1 MREDARLLSFFLFLL
16 FEKLVKINR
25 MVVENDKHDPFAV
38 LKIKEFNFF
47 LTNKFF
53 FTLGIQMQSVIVGWQ
68 IYALTKDVF
77 ALGMIGLTEAIPFII
92 ISLFSGHIADNFD
105 RKLIILFFTF
115 FLIIAT
121 GILYYFALDTSV
133 VLKKHGT
140 LPIFIIIGFI
150 GVIRGFLSAAFPS
163 IMSQI
168 IPRKLYSNAATW
180 NSSIWHIASVL
191 GPASAGFFI
200 SVNYSTAYFVD
211 LFLIVI
217 SFFAFLFI
225 KSKPLPKKEK
235 IETLYESL
243 SAGIRFVFKNQ
254 LVLGALSLD
263 LFAVLFGGAIA
274 LLPAFADKV
283 LNVGAIELGFL
294 RAAPAI
300 GAVIVATVLA
310 YKPLGYNTGRNL
322 FISVALFGLSTILL
336 GICTNFYWALLFLFL
351 TGAFDNVS
359 VVIRHTILQLSTPDE
374 MRGRVSAV
382 NGIFIGSSNEIG
394 AFESGATA
402 RLFGLKPSIIIGGAL
417 TIGVVLIIAKLTPK
431 LRQLN
436 IELLK

>member
-1 MREDARLLSFFLFLL
+1 
-16 FEKLVKINR
+16 
-25 MVVENDKHDPFAV
+25 V
-38 LKIKEFNFF
+38 LKRY
-47 LTNKFF
+47 
-53 FTLGIQMQSVIVGWQ
+53 G
-68 IYALTKDVF
+68 
-77 ALGMIGLTEAIPFII
+77 
-92 ISLFSGHIADNFD
+92 
-105 RKLIILFFTF
+105 TF
-115 FLIIAT
+115 
-121 GILYYFALDTSV
+121 
-133 VLKKHGT
+133 
-140 LPIFIIIGFI
+140 PIFIIIGFV
-150 GVIRGFLSAAFPS
+150 GVIRGFLSATFPS

-200 SVNYSTAYFVD
+200 SINYSTAYIVD
-211 LFLIVI
+211 LILILI
-217 SFFAFLFI
+217 SFLAFLFI

-235 IETLYESL
+235 IESLYESL
-243 SAGIRFVFKNQ
+243 SAGIKFVFKNQ

-283 LNVGAIELGFL
+283 LHVGAIELGFL
-294 RAAPAI
+294 RAAPAV
-300 GAVIVATVLA
+300 GAVMMAMILA
-310 YKPLGYNTGRNL
+310 YKPLDHNAGRNL
-322 FISVALFGLSTILL
+322 FISVGLFGLSTILF
-336 GICTNFYWALLFLFL
+336 GVCTNFYWALLFLFL

-402 RLFGLKPSIIIGGAL
+402 RIFGLKPSIILGGFL

-431 LRQLN
+431 LRKLN
-436 IELLK
+436 IDSLK

>member
-1 MREDARLLSFFLFLL
+1 MREDARLLSFFLAFT
-16 FEKLVKINR
+16 FKFKIIDI
-25 MVVENDKHDPFAV
+25 MEVGIEKHDPFAV
-38 LKIKEFNFF
+38 LKVKEFNFF

-77 ALGMIGLTEAIPFII
+77 ALGIIGLTEAIPFILV
-92 ISLFSGHIADNFD
+92 SLFSGHIADNFD
-105 RKLIILFFTF
+105 RKRIILFFTF

-121 GILYYFALDTSV
+121 SILYYFTLETSV
-133 VLKKHGT
+133 ILSRHGSF
-140 LPIFIIIGFI
+140 PIFVIIGFI

-168 IPRKLYSNAATW
+168 IPRKLYTNAATW
-180 NSSIWHIASVL
+180 NSTIWHIASVL

-200 SVNYSTAYFVD
+200 SINYSTAYVVD
-211 LFLIVI
+211 LCLIVI
-217 SFFAFLFI
+217 SFLAFLFI
-225 KSKPLPKKEK
+225 KSKPIPKKEK
-235 IETLYESL
+235 IESLYESL
-243 SAGIRFVFKNQ
+243 SAGIKFVFKNQ

-283 LNVGAIELGFL
+283 LHVGAVELGFL
-294 RAAPAI
+294 RAAPAV
-300 GAVIVATVLA
+300 GAVVMAMLLA
-310 YKPLGYNTGRNL
+310 YKPLGRNAGKNL
-322 FISVALFGLSTILL
+322 FVSVGLFGLATILF
-336 GICTNFYWALLFLFL
+336 GICTNFYLALFFLFL

-402 RLFGLKPSIIIGGAL
+402 RIFGLKPSIVLGGVL
-417 TIGVVLIIAKLTPK
+417 TIGVVLIISKLTPK
-431 LRQLN
+431 LRKLN
-436 IELLK
+436 IDSLK